1 MSKFVDGF
9 KEFVSKGN
17 VVDMAVGVIVGTE
30 FAKIVNS
37 LVTDIIMPAIGVFT
51 GGVSFSNLSYTLSPA
66 VVENGVVVQEAN
78 TLNYGLF
85 LDTILNFFI
94 IALCIFTVIYL
105 MQNAKAKLMKPAE
118 AEAEAGPT
126 TEDLLVEI
134 RDLLADGKKGA

>member
-37 LVTDIIMPAIGVFT
+37 LVTDIIMPAVGVLT

-85 LDTILNFFI
+85 LDTMLNFFI

-105 MQNAKAKLMKPAE
+105 LQNAKAKIMKPTEVE
-118 AEAEAGPT
+118 AEVGPS
-126 TEDLLVEI
+126 TESLLIEI
-134 RDLLADGKKGA
+134 RDLLAQEKKN